1 MQIVIP
7 MVGDSNRFK
16 KSGYKVPKFLLKIN
30 NRYIIEHV
38 INLFPRE
45 KNFLFICNKKHLSS
59 KQFNLTRIL
68 KKICPSGKIV
78 GIKPHEFGP
87 GYSILEAIDKINDK
101 EPIIINYC
109 DFNCFWSYKNF
120 KKIVRKKNYDGCIV
134 VYKDFHPSTIKNNYY
149 AYIKEIKQKVVSI
162 QEKRPFTKDPVKEYT
177 SSGTYYF
184 KNKEILEK
192 NLREILKKKIQIN
205 GEYYVSMIYK
215 PLIKN
220 NMRVGFYKI
229 DFFCQ
234 WGTPDDFNEYKSWSK
249 KFEKIK
255 KIKKKKELDGMLLIP
270 AAGKGMRFIKD
281 GFTTHKPL
289 IEISKKPILIQS
301 ILTHPNYKNLNV
313 ILSNKNK
320 SYNKL
325 NQKVKKYFPKS
336 KINILNKHT
345 KGQAIT
351 CLEIL
356 KKENT
361 KLPITIGSCDTGL
374 IYNQK
379 KFLKLYNKL
388 DTDIIVWSTTGHIES
403 IRNPK
408 QFGWIKANKDKINF
422 VSVKKPLKNINYDPI
437 ILGTF
442 TFKKIEYFINSVN
455 SMIKRKALVNNE
467 FYIDTCIN
475 DAIKLGYNCKIF
487 LVDDYLPWGTPNDYK
502 TFKYWQK
509 YFNLWKNHPYTIK
522 NSI

>member
-38 INLFPRE
+38 INLFPGE

-120 KKIVRKKNYDGCIV
+120 KKIVRKKNYDGCVV

-192 NLREILKKKIQIN
+192 NLRKILKKKIQIN

-234 WGTPDDFNEYKSWSK
+234 WGTPDDFNEYKNWSE

-255 KIKKKKELDGMLLIP
+255 KIKKKK
-270 AAGKGMRFIKD
+270 
-281 GFTTHKPL
+281 
-289 IEISKKPILIQS
+289 
-301 ILTHPNYKNLNV
+301 
-313 ILSNKNK
+313 KNK
-320 SYNKL
+320 
-325 NQKVKKYFPKS
+325 
-336 KINILNKHT
+336 
-345 KGQAIT
+345 
-351 CLEIL
+351 
-356 KKENT
+356 
-361 KLPITIGSCDTGL
+361 
-374 IYNQK
+374 
-379 KFLKLYNKL
+379 
-388 DTDIIVWSTTGHIES
+388 
-403 IRNPK
+403 
-408 QFGWIKANKDKINF
+408 
-422 VSVKKPLKNINYDPI
+422 
-437 ILGTF
+437 
-442 TFKKIEYFINSVN
+442 
-455 SMIKRKALVNNE
+455 M
-467 FYIDTCIN
+467 
-475 DAIKLGYNCKIF
+475 
-487 LVDDYLPWGTPNDYK
+487 
-502 TFKYWQK
+502 
-509 YFNLWKNHPYTIK
+509 
-522 NSI
+522 